1 MSIAFAC
8 TACGKSFKVKDDL
21 AGRRAKCTCG
31 QVVTVPLPEPPPL
44 PEEAAE
50 EDIFAFKDEPVAAAP
65 VRRVAPPV
73 AVGAGASSHVARG
86 SSMTVAPA
94 AMSLPPIPTAPSLQT
109 RLHAQ
114 QLAIRSKESAT
125 RRFAYLLL
133 LAALLPLVWS
143 TLHKDDWDFEDVL
156 SRTVENH
163 PDAQKKIGELMESE
177 TATMDDLFNALP
189 DHRLAGSHLS
199 HDTYMHW
206 LYALL
211 SSAGFS
217 ALILGIFPGSIKRLG
232 WMLLVGLF
240 TATIGIFLLL
250 GFQWVADWTQGF
262 WVRGRSILVLLFYI
276 VKFIGYSYR
285 AALDPE
291 SGFILSTVGF
301 TLGVGLCEELVKAFP
316 VLFHYQTTQDNR
328 WPWRTACMVGF
339 LSGIGFGV
347 SEGIHYSSNMYN
359 GVTAGDAYLV
369 RFISCVALH
378 AVWSG
383 AAAVFIFRHQ
393 AQLQGSEN
401 VFGGAVTWVAMVAVP
416 MVLHGLYDTLLKKD
430 HPGWALAT
438 AAVSFVWLIYQIE
451 GARRDYPDEELA
463 TA

>member
-1 MSIAFAC
+1 MSIAWHC
-8 TACGKSFKVKDDL
+8 ACGKSGKVPDEKGGKKGKCPACGSVIQIPL
-21 AGRRAKCTCG
+21 AALA
-31 QVVTVPLPEPPPL
+31 PAPAPEPPPDFDSFEFAEPQ
-44 PEEAAE
+44 PE
-50 EDIFAFKDEPVAAAP
+50 VP
-65 VRRVAPPV
+65 VRRSAQSVPTFIPPTVA
-73 AVGAGASSHVARG
+73 ARG
-86 SSMTVAPA
+86 SSTSTKRAKATASSTSAASAAGAARRRKGRDYLYLLTLLALVPLGISLFRSNDGGGITERLTQTVKKHPEI
-94 AMSLPPIPTAPSLQT
+94 SDKV
-109 RLHAQ
+109 Q
-114 QLAIRSKESAT
+114 QL
-125 RRFAYLLL
+125 
-133 LAALLPLVWS
+133 V
-143 TLHKDDWDFEDVL
+143 
-156 SRTVENH
+156 
-163 PDAQKKIGELMESE
+163 ESE
-177 TATMDDLFNALP
+177 EATMDQLFNVLP
-189 DHRLAGSHLS
+189 GHRLEGSFLARDS
-199 HDTYMHW
+199 WWHW
-206 LYALL
+206 GFALL
-211 SSAGFS
+211 SAAAFMGLMTLMFPPGHT
-217 ALILGIFPGSIKRLG
+217 ARTHLIWTG
-232 WMLLVGLF
+232 VF
-240 TATIGIFLLL
+240 TATAGIIVLI
-250 GFQWVADWTQGF
+250 GFQFVANATEGM
-262 WVRGRSILVLLFYI
+262 WVRGRGIIVLLFYI